1 MPNYY
6 RQSPKRQKTRNSPK
20 QRASRREFR
29 VTAPAILDVRKLR
42 SSGKKSSRGRRTSH
56 LGRIWWHMRK
66 RAWNASHL
74 LALLWLTLALLGL
87 YYGFSSPEF
96 TVRSVDVK
104 GARYTSKDL
113 VLKQAHPRPLSVFLI
128 DPKTVSEQV
137 KTLPHVREAR
147 VALRLPAFMRVE
159 VTEREPLIQ
168 YQNLGQTFWIDEEGV
183 LAPAAATRPDLIKL
197 IDESGQAPRSEE
209 RIDPALL
216 NAILYISNTLP
227 EVRVFRYQEPFGLFF
242 FSPEGWRVLLG
253 TADGMSEKLR
263 MWEAVRKE
271 ILQSGAPVREVD
283 LRYSRPYWR

>member
-1 MPNYY
+1 MPSYY

-20 QRASRREFR
+20 RRGARREFR

-42 SSGKKSSRGRRTSH
+42 SSGKKSSRSRRTSRV
-56 LGRIWWHMRK
+56 GRIWWRVRK

-96 TVRSVDVK
+96 TVRTVDIE
-104 GARYTSKDL
+104 GARYIPPES
-113 VLKQAHPRPLSVFLI
+113 VLKQAHPRPLNVFLI
-128 DPKTVSEQV
+128 DPQTVSERV

-147 VALRLPAFMRVE
+147 VALRLPAYMRIE
-159 VTEREPLIQ
+159 VTEREPVIQ

-183 LAPAAATRPDLIKL
+183 LAPAAAARPDLIKL
-197 IDESGQAPRSEE
+197 IDESGQVPRSEE

-253 TADGMSEKLR
+253 AADGMSEKLS
-263 MWEAVRKE
+263 MWEAIRNEV
-271 ILQSGAPVREVD
+271 LQSGATVREVD